1 MTIVNFRFYGELNNF
16 LPPPYRQ
23 QSFSVTHRQRSLI
36 KDMIVSLGVSLSA
49 VELIIVNGE
58 SLGFNYIVKANDRI
72 SVYPCFQ
79 SIDVSCLNRLKPC
92 H

>member
-1 MTIVNFRFYGELNNF
+1 MAIVNFRFYGELNDF
-16 LPPPYRQ
+16 LPPPHRQ
-23 QSFSVTHRQRSLI
+23 QSFSVTHRQHSSINDL
-36 KDMIVSLGVSLSA
+36 IVSLGVPLNV

-58 SLGFNYIVKANDRI
+58 SLGFNYIVKANDQI